1 MNRRNIFLF
10 FLLSLTITIAILVIT
25 LVKDRTSVI
34 GYTLFA
40 ICLLPTSVLLSLFI
54 RNDSIT
60 KYRKIELENFIKN
73 HPELNVIT
81 YDIKYNNCYIEMGNN
96 DSLAFISIFRKHAY
110 LDIFT
115 KDESKKLKYLES
127 LEDESLKKEGFMAL
141 MKDKKGITLD
151 VKGLSADEIF
161 FKIKAKL

>member
-1 MNRRNIFLF
+1 
-10 FLLSLTITIAILVIT
+10 
-25 LVKDRTSVI
+25 
-34 GYTLFA
+34 
-40 ICLLPTSVLLSLFI
+40 
-54 RNDSIT
+54 
-60 KYRKIELENFIKN
+60 
-73 HPELNVIT
+73 
-81 YDIKYNNCYIEMGNN
+81 MGNN
-96 DSLAFISIFRKHAY
+96 DSLVFISIFRKHAY